1 MAIAT
6 KSLALWPRESPGRP
20 GEKKQAR
27 PTGVM
32 YAMYTNGRQL
42 HANIYDIYIY
52 IYLFMSVFIY
62 LFLFKTI
69 YVLTK

>member
-42 HANIYDIYIY
+42 HANIYDIYI
-52 IYLFMSVFIY
+52 FIY
-62 LFLFKTI
+62 VCIHLFLFKTI